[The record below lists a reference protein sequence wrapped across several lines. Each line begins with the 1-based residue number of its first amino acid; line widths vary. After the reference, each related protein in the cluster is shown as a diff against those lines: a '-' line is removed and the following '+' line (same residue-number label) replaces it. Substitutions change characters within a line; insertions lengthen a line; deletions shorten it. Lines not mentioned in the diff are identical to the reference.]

1 MEFLKIKKII
11 IKIKELMGLNRS
23 LETAKDRIK
32 KIEHDFE
39 RIFYNSSQTE
49 KENS

>member
-23 LETAKDRIK
+23 LEIVKERIK
-32 KIEHDFE
+32 KIEYDFE
-39 RIFYNSSQTE
+39 RIFYNLS
-49 KENS
+49 

>member
-23 LETAKDRIK
+23 LEIVKDRIK
-32 KIEHDFE
+32 KIEYDFE
-39 RIFYNSSQTE
+39 RIFYNLSQIE